1 MASHVVVVDTTARTA
16 RIKTTPGKHL
26 TEVLS
31 EACAKFNLN
40 PDNYTLKWV
49 APCELPLYATE
60 LY

>member
-1 MASHVVVVDTTARTA
+1 MASHVVVVDTSARTA

-40 PDNYTLKWV
+40 PDNYTLK
-49 APCELPLYATE
+49 
-60 LY
+60 